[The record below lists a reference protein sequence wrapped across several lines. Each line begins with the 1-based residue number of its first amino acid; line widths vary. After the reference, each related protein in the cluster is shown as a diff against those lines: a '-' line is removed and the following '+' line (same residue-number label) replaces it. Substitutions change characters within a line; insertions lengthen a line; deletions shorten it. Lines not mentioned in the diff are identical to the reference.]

1 MTALYILLAAFA
13 GSFIQSASGFGY
25 AIVVMSI
32 LPLFIPFQSAAIVE
46 VLSALAM
53 VLWIAVKY
61 RRHIHWKLLWWPL
74 VANSVFSLAGIW
86 FQDAGTETLLRRIL
100 GVTLVVLSIYFI
112 FFSSR
117 LVIRANLWTGLAA
130 GAISGVCGGLMSIG
144 GPPMVAYY
152 LAATRSKEEYAATL
166 QTYFVFSTIY
176 IFAAHVAMGHV
187 TGQILSWSA
196 LALVGL
202 AAGTFCGLKL
212 FDRLSADGLKKVVC
226 GFMAVVGCYLVIT
239 G

>member
-13 GSFIQSASGFGY
+13 GSFVQSASGFGY

-32 LPLFIPFQSAAIVE
+32 LPLFIPFQAASIVE

-61 RRHIHWKLLWWPL
+61 RRHINWKLLWWPL

-117 LVIRANLWTGLAA
+117 LTIRANLW
-130 GAISGVCGGLMSIG
+130 SIG

-166 QTYFVFSTIY
+166 QTYFIFSTVY
-176 IFAAHVAMGHV
+176 IFAAHVVMGHV
-187 TGQILSWSA
+187 TGQILTWSA

-212 FDRLSADGLKKVVC
+212 FDRLSAEGLKKVVC

>member
-1 MTALYILLAAFA
+1 
-13 GSFIQSASGFGY
+13 
-25 AIVVMSI
+25 
-32 LPLFIPFQSAAIVE
+32 
-46 VLSALAM
+46 M

-61 RRHIHWKLLWWPL
+61 RRHINWKLLWWPL

-100 GVTLVVLSIYFI
+100 GITLVVLSIYFI

-166 QTYFVFSTIY
+166 QTYFIFSTVY
-176 IFAAHVAMGHV
+176 IFCRPRGHGPRHRPDPDLERPGAGR
-187 TGQILSWSA
+187 TGGRDL
-196 LALVGL
+196 LRTETL
-202 AAGTFCGLKL
+202 
-212 FDRLSADGLKKVVC
+212 
-226 GFMAVVGCYLVIT
+226 
-239 G
+239 

>member
-32 LPLFIPFQSAAIVE
+32 LPLCIPFQAASIVE

-53 VLWIAVKY
+53 VVWIAVKY
-61 RRHIHWKLLWWPL
+61 RRHIRWKLLWWPL
-74 VANSVFSLAGIW
+74 VANSLFSVAGVW
-86 FQDAGTETLLRRIL
+86 FQSGSAETVLRRIL

-130 GAISGVCGGLMSIG
+130 GTISGLCGGLMSIG

-176 IFAAHVAMGHV
+176 IFATHLVMGHV
-187 TGQILSWSA
+187 TGEILGWSA
-196 LALVGL
+196 LALAGL
-202 AAGTFCGLKL
+202 GAGTFCGLKV
-212 FDRLSADGLKKVVC
+212 FDRLSAEGLKKVVC